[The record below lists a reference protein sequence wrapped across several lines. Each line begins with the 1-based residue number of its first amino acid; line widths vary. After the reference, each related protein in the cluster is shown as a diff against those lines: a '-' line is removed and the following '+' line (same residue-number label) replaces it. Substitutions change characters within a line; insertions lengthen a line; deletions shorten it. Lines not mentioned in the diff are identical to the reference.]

1 MAPKKKD
8 NLGFVL
14 TSGAREIKPSLTFE
28 GYMIYIKHFEGYINM
43 KCLWRRIT
51 FGTAH
56 FLYLRL
62 QSGTFVFL
70 LSWEVSFMSTA
81 NKIPPEMHCRQRST
95 KVTMTFKTA
104 LNGQNWTWRAQKIN
118 VVPASFWWKS
128 SACGWFGPQN
138 YRSKGCLNFKIF
150 FKDQVFLADFG
161 W

>member
-1 MAPKKKD
+1 M
-8 NLGFVL
+8 
-14 TSGAREIKPSLTFE
+14 R
-28 GYMIYIKHFEGYINM
+28 
-43 KCLWRRIT
+43 CLWRRIT

-118 VVPASFWWKS
+118 LVPASFRWKS

-138 YRSKGCLNFKIF
+138 YHSKGCLNFKIF
-150 FKDQVFLADFG
+150 SRIKCSWLILDDRVFLADLGGRPDWVLSFAERASKSHPKLLPPP
-161 W
+161 